1 MDPESIIACIIMLN
15 GFPGVGKYTIA
26 KSLRG
31 ALTDH
36 NVPTR
41 LLDNHLLLDHVSA
54 IWPIRDATHYHLR
67 SHFRHG
73 ETTLLKRIP
82 GENLVIV
89 MTSGFSAESK
99 NDVRAFAEY
108 ADVARK
114 RNVPV
119 VFVSITCEERENR
132 VRLRSEERKEVV
144 ENGRSTKLI
153 DEKVLADLKAKYSL
167 LCPTMLDDEI
177 EGLEVHYLEIDNT
190 DLSVEDSTKKIVEFV
205 KDCKD
210 WDAFEKDM

>member
-1 MDPESIIACIIMLN
+1 
-15 GFPGVGKYTIA
+15 
-26 KSLRG
+26 
-31 ALTDH
+31 
-36 NVPTR
+36 
-41 LLDNHLLLDHVSA
+41 
-54 IWPIRDATHYHLR
+54 
-67 SHFRHG
+67 
-73 ETTLLKRIP
+73 
-82 GENLVIV
+82 
-89 MTSGFSAESK
+89 
-99 NDVRAFAEY
+99 
-108 ADVARK
+108 
-114 RNVPV
+114 VPV

-205 KDCKD
+205 
-210 WDAFEKDM
+210 EGL